1 MACHIRGSTNFL
13 TQGMKALV
21 WKLFFWYFGF
31 LNQDGIYMLFP
42 ASLTFL
48 FPVLC
53 WGPRPWKKAT
63 QVLNSHALRCQWEWS
78 RKGQKANLHQ
88 HRKRGIRREETG
100 KCHKL
105 CRLLSSDMH
114 LWPQSLSKTSACKIL
129 QPFDGPKSVHICPK
143 FLMQSSLLR
152 PFASSSA
159 SRSPMSMRSPVQQK
173 VSEIEPPPA
182 PEEGALDKDRVSSP
196 MWAA

>member
-114 LWPQSLSKTSACKIL
+114 LWPQSLHSLKLTWHLKIGHPKRKVVF
-129 QPFDGPKSVHICPK
+129 QPSIFRCY
-143 FLMQSSLLR
+143 
-152 PFASSSA
+152 
-159 SRSPMSMRSPVQQK
+159 
-173 VSEIEPPPA
+173 VSFR
-182 PEEGALDKDRVSSP
+182 EGI
-196 MWAA
+196 